1 MYQADPI
8 NFKCLVAFINLGVF
22 TDVDSTV
29 SSLKLLKV
37 ILGKDLNDFELLQNH
52 F

>member
-37 ILGKDLNDFELLQNH
+37 IFGKGLNDFELLQNH